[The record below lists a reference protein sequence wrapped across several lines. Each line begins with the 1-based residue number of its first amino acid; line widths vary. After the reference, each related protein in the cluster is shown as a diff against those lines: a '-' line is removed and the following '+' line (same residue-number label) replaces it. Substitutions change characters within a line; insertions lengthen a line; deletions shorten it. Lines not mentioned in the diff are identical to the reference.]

1 MIGYG
6 VYILVEWIKLSS
18 DSSSGLEAHPLLLFV
33 SNDILQELEK
43 AWYLLSLSFSNRWSF
58 SNNESMFWMFVRF
71 NDHVIMFM
79 LVKSLHL
86 TASKKGEKHVFFS

>member
-43 AWYLLSLSFSNRWSF
+43 AWYLLSLSLS
-58 SNNESMFWMFVRF
+58 
-71 NDHVIMFM
+71 
-79 LVKSLHL
+79 LVFK
-86 TASKKGEKHVFFS
+86 